1 MTATVSLLPAA
12 GTSRPS
18 APSLG
23 LLTRLEVRKSL
34 STRSGKA
41 VAAASAL
48 LAPAAVAVIAAASSE
63 PLVLATGPLAVMGML
78 TGYILLAL
86 GVLSSAGEWSHRTV
100 QTTFLLVP
108 HRGRVVAAKALAAG
122 LMGAAFAAVSTAL
135 SAGALFLIE
144 SRLSW
149 DGSARAML
157 IVVAA
162 GAVFAVTGVGVG
174 AALGNT
180 PAALT
185 GLYLVILGVMP
196 VLHTVKPAIATK
208 VDPANAVLELA
219 QGNETATSIAVL
231 SGWVLVAMVAGTVM
245 TRRRAVQ

>member
-1 MTATVSLLPAA
+1 MTATVSLIPAA

-23 LLTRLEVRKSL
+23 LLARLEMRKSL

-41 VAAASAL
+41 VATAAVL
-48 LAPAAVAVIAAASSE
+48 LAPAAVAVIASASGE
-63 PLVLATGPLAVMGML
+63 PIGSATGPIAVMGML

-86 GVLSSAGEWSHRTV
+86 GVLSTAGEWSHGTV
-100 QTTFLLVP
+100 QNTFLLVP
-108 HRGRVVAAKALAAG
+108 QRGRVMAAKAAAVG
-122 LMGAAFAAVSTAL
+122 LTGAAFAAVSTAL
-135 SAGALFLIE
+135 TAGALFLIE
-144 SRLSW
+144 NDLSW
-149 DGSARAML
+149 DGGLRAVL
-157 IVVAA
+157 VVVGA
-162 GAVFAVTGVGVG
+162 GAVFAVTGAGVG

-185 GLYLVILGVMP
+185 SLYLVILGVMP

-208 VDPANAVLELA
+208 VDPANAVLDLA
-219 QGNETATSIAVL
+219 QGNNTTTSLVILATWMVVAV
-231 SGWVLVAMVAGTVM
+231 VAGTVV